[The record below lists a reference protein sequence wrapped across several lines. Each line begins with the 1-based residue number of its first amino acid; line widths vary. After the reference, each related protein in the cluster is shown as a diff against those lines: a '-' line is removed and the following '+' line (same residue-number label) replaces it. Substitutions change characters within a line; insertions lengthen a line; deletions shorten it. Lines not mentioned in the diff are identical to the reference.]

1 MNRVNWWSTESL
13 IALVTIRTNRFIVS
27 WKWITYYRK
36 ASIIDTII
44 FAFSF
49 NYLYHLLRKLSLLY
63 SYLQTRHPF
72 IVEIGYP
79 NKLLIVNID
88 RLLIDNS
95 SLFTEKIQS
104 LMIQQYLEY
113 KKNDEERENWSI
125 FGNFQFYIFRC

>member
-1 MNRVNWWSTESL
+1 MKHVLSKSFDNR
-13 IALVTIRTNRFIVS
+13 
-27 WKWITYYRK
+27 YYHFC
-36 ASIIDTII
+36 I
-44 FAFSF
+44 FFQLSV
-49 NYLYHLLRKLSLLY
+49 HLLRKLSLLC

-72 IVEIGYP
+72 IVKIGYS

-113 KKNDEERENWSI
+113 RKNDEEREN
-125 FGNFQFYIFRC
+125 